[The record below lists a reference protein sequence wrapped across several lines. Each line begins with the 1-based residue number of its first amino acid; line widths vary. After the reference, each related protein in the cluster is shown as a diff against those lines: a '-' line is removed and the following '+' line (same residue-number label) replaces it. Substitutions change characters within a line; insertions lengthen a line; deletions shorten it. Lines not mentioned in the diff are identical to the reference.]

1 MWKARNNNTK
11 RRFGISFMVCELSMK
26 SFERC
31 SFSNVIFEL
40 HSFAIAFFGTEQ
52 RRMLNQNGKEIVTH
66 PHAIQIKCEF
76 NIKNKFDN
84 T

>member
-26 SFERC
+26 S

-52 RRMLNQNGKEIVTH
+52 RRTLNQNGKEIVTH
-66 PHAIQIKCEF
+66 LHAIQIKCEF